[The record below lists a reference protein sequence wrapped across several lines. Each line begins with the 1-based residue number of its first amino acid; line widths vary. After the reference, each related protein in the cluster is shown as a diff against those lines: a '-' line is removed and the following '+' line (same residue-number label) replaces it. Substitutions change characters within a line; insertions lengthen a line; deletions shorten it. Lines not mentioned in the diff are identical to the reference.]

1 MTSVGTAKP
10 SRRGRRRPVDGQA
23 RTRRHAAPDAVAL
36 PLVPDSRVWRKMDL
50 AGGWTAWVM
59 WYGGFAGQEATLQAV
74 LNAADG
80 SETALIA
87 AARKLAGHGALLA
100 HKDGVALGMTDVVA
114 SVPLYCA
121 GARIAADGRDLV
133 KAAGLGG
140 IDQRSALQIAL
151 AGYTVGRR
159 TLTPGLEALK
169 PGEIVVVDALGRRH
183 LRYARY
189 VGEPD
194 EAIDPADPQVMAQ
207 HNAMLLGLIEQ
218 LARDA
223 GGRTIAV
230 PLSGGLDSR
239 AIASGL
245 KLVGYDKVL
254 CFSYG
259 LPDNHEASGA
269 QRVAKR
275 LGYPWRFVGY
285 EPKSLR
291 AFFTGETA
299 QRFFTFADRP
309 DAMPFM
315 QDVPAIERLRH
326 DGLLPEDAIIVNGQS
341 GDYIAGNHIP
351 AAIGA
356 SRAPERLTR
365 DALFHAI
372 RAKHFDLWAFLE
384 TPAAVDAIKADVLKD
399 LGDCVGDSM
408 TRKDAVIAY
417 ELSEFEN
424 RQSKYVVAGQRCYEM
439 FGYEW
444 RLPLWEPALVEYWR
458 RMPLAAKFGRRL
470 FQSALEAANWCG
482 VWGADWRFSRTVV
495 PSWLRPLRLGVKAL
509 LAPAGKDVWHRAEKH
524 VFEWRADPI
533 QNYAI
538 APYRRVLFDR
548 RGFRN
553 ALSWHAEAYLARHGV
568 SLDALAAGAD

>member
-1 MTSVGTAKP
+1 MSGATRT
-10 SRRGRRRPVDGQA
+10 QA
-23 RTRRHAAPDAVAL
+23 YETPDAIAS
-36 PLVPDSRVWRKMDL
+36 PLVPDSRPWRKMDL

-59 WYGGFAGQEATLQAV
+59 WYGGFAEQKAALQSV
-74 LNAADG
+74 LTAADD
-80 SETALIA
+80 SDAALIA

-100 HKDGVALGMTDVVA
+100 HKDGLALGMTDVVA
-114 SVPLYCA
+114 SVPLYYA
-121 GARIAADGRDLV
+121 GSRIAADGRVLA

-140 IDQRSALQIAL
+140 FDRRAALQIAL

-169 PGEIVVVDALGRRH
+169 PGEIIIADARGRRQ

-207 HNAMLLGLIEQ
+207 HNSMLLGLIER

-223 GGRTIAV
+223 GGRTIAI
-230 PLSGGLDSR
+230 PLSGGFDSR
-239 AIASGL
+239 AIACGL
-245 KLVGYDKVL
+245 KLVGYDNVL

-259 LPDNHEASGA
+259 LPGNHEASGA

-285 EPKSLR
+285 EPKSQC

-315 QDVPAIERLRH
+315 QDVPAIERLHH
-326 DGLLPEDAIIVNGQS
+326 DGALTESAIIVNGQS

-356 SRAPERLTR
+356 PDAPDRVAR
-365 DALFHAI
+365 DGLFEAI
-372 RAKHFDLWAFLE
+372 RGKHFDLWRFLE
-384 TPAAVDAIKADVLKD
+384 TPAAIEAIRTDVFED
-399 LGDCVGDSM
+399 LGDCGGDSM
-408 TRKDAVIAY
+408 ARKNAVIAY

-470 FQSALEAANWCG
+470 FQTALETANWCG

-495 PSWLRPLRLGVKAL
+495 PSWLRPLRLGLKAL
-509 LAPAGKDVWHRAEKH
+509 LAPAGKDSWHRAEKR

-568 SLDALAAGAD
+568 SLDGLAAGGI